1 MTEEQIK
8 EKICKLTGDEI
19 IDLHKRTKERLESY
33 GLKWPI
39 FLGNYVGDSTG
50 LVLDDPQRVD
60 ESMAIVVKTNAEDLL
75 SIAVVR
81 PRVFVEHEDFEDVI
95 IAILNKQ
102 AEELEK
108 LADKYGRKT
117 QAYLDEL
124 EHASDIVAVL
134 ENKQKERLLS
144 ILVRNV
150 DNVFRNT
157 KISLPVKKDR
167 EIDFAFMEG
176 FISQLEACRLSQ
188 LEACRLSQLE
198 AYLLVTGLKNYT
210 LTPAE
215 EQALTDF
222 QNGKVKWGEF
232 NLENLYGKSTRGKR
246 LKSAD
251 RINGDLPFVT
261 AGEAE
266 TGVSAFI
273 GNDVEIFAANTTTID
288 MFGSAKYRNYK
299 YGGDDHIAV
308 VHTEKI
314 NKYAAIF
321 VTTAIH
327 KSSYTGK
334 FSYSRNFYAKDA
346 DELNI
351 YLPTINNIPDYPMM
365 EILISAV
372 QKLVIKDVV
381 EYADRKIEATK
392 KIINK

>member
-1 MTEEQIK
+1 MF
-8 EKICKLTGDEI
+8 EKIETKNVIRNNIGDLPATTAVLSNNQIGKYISRENATI
-19 IDLHKRTKERLESY
+19 LKNVFSATANGFGKVFYQPYEFTILQDSYAFKFKNNDIDISKIHSF
-33 GLKWPI
+33 I
-39 FLGNYVGDSTG
+39 VG
-50 LVLDDPQRVD
+50 
-60 ESMAIVVKTNAEDLL
+60 
-75 SIAVVR
+75 
-81 PRVFVEHEDFEDVI
+81 
-95 IAILNKQ
+95 ILNKIYQ
-102 AEELEK
+102 
-108 LADKYGRKT
+108 KYNWG
-117 QAYLDEL
+117 
-124 EHASDIVAVL
+124 
-134 ENKQKERLLS
+134 NKSGWAKIKQE
-144 ILVRNV
+144 
-150 DNVFRNT
+150 

-167 EIDFAFMEG
+167 EIDFAFMEN
-176 FISQLEACRLSQ
+176 FISQ

-288 MFGSAKYRNYK
+288 MFGSAKYRNYE

-351 YLPTINNIPDYPMM
+351 YLPTTNNIPDYSMM

>member
-1 MTEEQIK
+1 MQELFENSNGDFDIQKTHINDLGDYVITAGLSNNGILGKTDIK
-8 EKICKLTGDEI
+8 AKIFNANTI
-19 IDLHKRTKERLESY
+19 TIDMFGNAFYRQFRYKMVTHARVFS
-33 GLKWPI
+33 LKSIFSITQRQGI
-39 FLGNYVGDSTG
+39 FLSSAMYFLKYNFGYENMCSW
-50 LVLDDPQRVD
+50 
-60 ESMAIVVKTNAEDLL
+60 AKI
-75 SIAVVR
+75 
-81 PRVFVEHEDFEDVI
+81 
-95 IAILNKQ
+95 KQ
-102 AEELEK
+102 E
-108 LADKYGRKT
+108 
-117 QAYLDEL
+117 
-124 EHASDIVAVL
+124 
-134 ENKQKERLLS
+134 
-144 ILVRNV
+144 
-150 DNVFRNT
+150 

-167 EIDFAFMEG
+167 EIDFAFMED
-176 FISQLEACRLSQ
+176 FISQ

-351 YLPTINNIPDYPMM
+351 YLPTTNNIPDYSMM

-392 KIINK
+392 QIINK

>member
-1 MTEEQIK
+1 MQELFESSNGDFDIQKTHINDLGDYVITAGLSNNGVLGKTDIK
-8 EKICKLTGDEI
+8 AKIFNANTI
-19 IDLHKRTKERLESY
+19 TIDMFGNAFYRQFRYKMVTHARVFS
-33 GLKWPI
+33 LKSILSITQKQGI
-39 FLGNYVGDSTG
+39 FLSSAMHFLKYNFGYENMCSW
-50 LVLDDPQRVD
+50 
-60 ESMAIVVKTNAEDLL
+60 AKI
-75 SIAVVR
+75 
-81 PRVFVEHEDFEDVI
+81 
-95 IAILNKQ
+95 KQ
-102 AEELEK
+102 E
-108 LADKYGRKT
+108 
-117 QAYLDEL
+117 
-124 EHASDIVAVL
+124 
-134 ENKQKERLLS
+134 
-144 ILVRNV
+144 
-150 DNVFRNT
+150 

-167 EIDFAFMEG
+167 EIDFAFMED
-176 FISQLEACRLSQ
+176 FISQ

-222 QNGKVKWGEF
+222 QNGNIKWGEF
-232 NLENLYGKSTRGKR
+232 NLEKLYGKSTRGKR

-266 TGVSAFI
+266 TGISAFI

-288 MFGSAKYRNYK
+288 MFGSAKYRNYE

-351 YLPTINNIPDYPMM
+351 YLPVTNDIPNYPMM
-365 EILISAV
+365 ETLISAV

-381 EYADRKIEATK
+381 EYADRKIEATREIIHK
-392 KIINK
+392 K

>member
-1 MTEEQIK
+1 MFEIESTLSFNKDVLVEGVEYDYVTRTSQNQGILQTTGFVNKENINPAGTWSLGLLQMDFFYREKPWYAGQFVRKITPKIK
-8 EKICKLTGDEI
+8 INKK
-19 IDLHKRTKERLESY
+19 SVV
-33 GLKWPI
+33 
-39 FLGNYVGDSTG
+39 FFST
-50 LVLDDPQRVD
+50 
-60 ESMAIVVKTNAEDLL
+60 LL
-75 SIAVVR
+75 
-81 PRVFVEHEDFEDVI
+81 
-95 IAILNKQ
+95 
-102 AEELEK
+102 
-108 LADKYGRKT
+108 
-117 QAYLDEL
+117 
-124 EHASDIVAVL
+124 
-134 ENKQKERLLS
+134 NKQKERLLS

-176 FISQLEACRLSQ
+176 FISQ

-288 MFGSAKYRNYK
+288 MFGSAKYRNYE

-351 YLPTINNIPDYPMM
+351 YLPTTNNIPDYSMM

>member
-1 MTEEQIK
+1 MQELFESSNGDFDIQKTHINDLGDYVITAGLSNNGILGKTDIK
-8 EKICKLTGDEI
+8 AKIFNANTI
-19 IDLHKRTKERLESY
+19 TIDMFGNAFYRQFRYKMVTHARVFS
-33 GLKWPI
+33 LKSILSITQKQGI
-39 FLGNYVGDSTG
+39 FLSSAMHFLKYNFGYENMCSW
-50 LVLDDPQRVD
+50 
-60 ESMAIVVKTNAEDLL
+60 AKI
-75 SIAVVR
+75 
-81 PRVFVEHEDFEDVI
+81 
-95 IAILNKQ
+95 KQ
-102 AEELEK
+102 E
-108 LADKYGRKT
+108 
-117 QAYLDEL
+117 
-124 EHASDIVAVL
+124 
-134 ENKQKERLLS
+134 
-144 ILVRNV
+144 
-150 DNVFRNT
+150 

-167 EIDFAFMEG
+167 EIDFAFMED

-222 QNGKVKWGEF
+222 QNGNIKWGEF
-232 NLENLYGKSTRGKR
+232 NLEKLYGKSTRGKR

-266 TGVSAFI
+266 TGISAFI

-288 MFGSAKYRNYK
+288 MFGSAKYRNYE

-351 YLPTINNIPDYPMM
+351 YLPVTNDIPNYPMM
-365 EILISAV
+365 ETLISAV

-381 EYADRKIEATK
+381 EYADRKIEATREIIHK
-392 KIINK
+392 K

>member
-1 MTEEQIK
+1 MQELFESSNGDFDIQKTHINDLGDYVITAGLSNNGILGKTDIK
-8 EKICKLTGDEI
+8 AKIFNANTI
-19 IDLHKRTKERLESY
+19 TIDMFGNAFYRQFRYKMVTHARVFS
-33 GLKWPI
+33 LKSIFSITQRQGI
-39 FLGNYVGDSTG
+39 FLSSAMYFLKYNFGYENMCSW
-50 LVLDDPQRVD
+50 
-60 ESMAIVVKTNAEDLL
+60 AKI
-75 SIAVVR
+75 
-81 PRVFVEHEDFEDVI
+81 
-95 IAILNKQ
+95 KQ
-102 AEELEK
+102 E
-108 LADKYGRKT
+108 
-117 QAYLDEL
+117 
-124 EHASDIVAVL
+124 
-134 ENKQKERLLS
+134 
-144 ILVRNV
+144 
-150 DNVFRNT
+150 

-167 EIDFAFMEG
+167 EIDFAFMED
-176 FISQLEACRLSQ
+176 FISQ

-210 LTPAE
+210 LTSAE
-215 EQALTDF
+215 EQVLTDF
-222 QNGKVKWGEF
+222 QNGNIKWGEF
-232 NLENLYGKSTRGKR
+232 NLEKLYGKSTRGKR

-266 TGVSAFI
+266 TGISAFI

-288 MFGSAKYRNYK
+288 MFGSAKYRNYE

-351 YLPTINNIPDYPMM
+351 YLPVTNDIPDYPMM
-365 EILISAV
+365 ETLISAV

-381 EYADRKIEATK
+381 EYADRKIEATREIIHK
-392 KIINK
+392 K

>member
-1 MTEEQIK
+1 MQELFESSNGDFDIQKTHINDLGDYVITAGLSNNGILGKTDIK
-8 EKICKLTGDEI
+8 AKIFNANTI
-19 IDLHKRTKERLESY
+19 TIDMFGNAFYRQFRYKMVTHARVFS
-33 GLKWPI
+33 LKSILSITQKQGI
-39 FLGNYVGDSTG
+39 FLSSAMHFLKYNFGYENMCSWA
-50 LVLDDPQRVD
+50 R
-60 ESMAIVVKTNAEDLL
+60 I
-75 SIAVVR
+75 
-81 PRVFVEHEDFEDVI
+81 
-95 IAILNKQ
+95 KQ
-102 AEELEK
+102 E
-108 LADKYGRKT
+108 
-117 QAYLDEL
+117 
-124 EHASDIVAVL
+124 
-134 ENKQKERLLS
+134 
-144 ILVRNV
+144 
-150 DNVFRNT
+150 

-167 EIDFAFMEG
+167 EIDFAFMED
-176 FISQLEACRLSQ
+176 FISQ

>member
-1 MTEEQIK
+1 MF
-8 EKICKLTGDEI
+8 EKIETNNVIKNNIGDLPATTAVLSNNQIGKYISRENATI
-19 IDLHKRTKERLESY
+19 
-33 GLKWPI
+33 LKNV
-39 FLGNYVGDSTG
+39 FSATANGFG
-50 LVLDDPQRVD
+50 
-60 ESMAIVVKTNAEDLL
+60 
-75 SIAVVR
+75 
-81 PRVFVEHEDFEDVI
+81 RVFYQPYEFTILQDSYAFKFKNNDIDISKIHSFIVG
-95 IAILNKQ
+95 ILNKIYQ
-102 AEELEK
+102 
-108 LADKYGRKT
+108 KYNWG
-117 QAYLDEL
+117 
-124 EHASDIVAVL
+124 
-134 ENKQKERLLS
+134 NKSGWAKIKQE
-144 ILVRNV
+144 
-150 DNVFRNT
+150 

-167 EIDFAFMEG
+167 EIDFAFMEN
-176 FISQLEACRLSQ
+176 FISQLEACH
-188 LEACRLSQLE
+188 LSQLE

-266 TGVSAFI
+266 TGISAFI

-288 MFGSAKYRNYK
+288 MFGSAKYRNYE

-351 YLPTINNIPDYPMM
+351 YLPTTNNIPDYSMM

>member
-1 MTEEQIK
+1 LQELFENSNGDFDIQKTHINDLGDYVITAGLSNNGILGKTDIK
-8 EKICKLTGDEI
+8 AKIFNANTI
-19 IDLHKRTKERLESY
+19 TIDMFGNAFYRQFRYKMVTHARVFS
-33 GLKWPI
+33 LKFILSITQRQGI
-39 FLGNYVGDSTG
+39 FLSSAMHFLKYNFGYENMCSW
-50 LVLDDPQRVD
+50 
-60 ESMAIVVKTNAEDLL
+60 AKI
-75 SIAVVR
+75 
-81 PRVFVEHEDFEDVI
+81 
-95 IAILNKQ
+95 KQ
-102 AEELEK
+102 E
-108 LADKYGRKT
+108 
-117 QAYLDEL
+117 
-124 EHASDIVAVL
+124 
-134 ENKQKERLLS
+134 
-144 ILVRNV
+144 
-150 DNVFRNT
+150 

-167 EIDFAFMEG
+167 EIDFAFMED
-176 FISQLEACRLSQ
+176 FISQ

-198 AYLLVTGLKNYT
+198 AYLLVTGLKNYI

-288 MFGSAKYRNYK
+288 MFGSAKYRNYE

-351 YLPTINNIPDYPMM
+351 YLPTTNNIPDYSMM

>member
-1 MTEEQIK
+1 MF
-8 EKICKLTGDEI
+8 EKIETKNVIRNNIGDLPATTAVLSNNQIGKYISRENATI
-19 IDLHKRTKERLESY
+19 LKNVFSATANGFGKVFYQPYEFTILQDSYAFKFKNNDIDISKIHSF
-33 GLKWPI
+33 I
-39 FLGNYVGDSTG
+39 VG
-50 LVLDDPQRVD
+50 
-60 ESMAIVVKTNAEDLL
+60 
-75 SIAVVR
+75 
-81 PRVFVEHEDFEDVI
+81 
-95 IAILNKQ
+95 ILNKIYQ
-102 AEELEK
+102 
-108 LADKYGRKT
+108 KYNWG
-117 QAYLDEL
+117 
-124 EHASDIVAVL
+124 
-134 ENKQKERLLS
+134 NKSGWAKIKQE
-144 ILVRNV
+144 
-150 DNVFRNT
+150 
-157 KISLPVKKDR
+157 KISLPVKKDG
-167 EIDFAFMEG
+167 EIDFAFMED
-176 FISQLEACRLSQ
+176 FISQ

-288 MFGSAKYRNYK
+288 MFGSAKYRNYE

-351 YLPTINNIPDYPMM
+351 YLPTTNNIPDYSMM

>member
-1 MTEEQIK
+1 LQELFEINSSKKIYHANDLQIFNEEVK
-8 EKICKLTGDEI
+8 K
-19 IDLHKRTKERLESY
+19 SY
-33 GLKWPI
+33 P
-39 FLGNYVGDSTG
+39 Y
-50 LVLDDPQRVD
+50 
-60 ESMAIVVKTNAEDLL
+60 
-75 SIAVVR
+75 VVR
-81 PRVFVEHEDFEDVI
+81 MTQNNGIRGYIVEDCEFLNPANTLSFAQDTFSVFYQEKPFYTGNKVKILIPKFQQWNKKIGLSFSVI
-95 IAILNKQ
+95 FQKV
-102 AEELEK
+102 LEK
-108 LADKYGRKT
+108 FTWGTGSTVETIAK
-117 QAYLDEL
+117 
-124 EHASDIVAVL
+124 
-134 ENKQKERLLS
+134 
-144 ILVRNV
+144 
-150 DNVFRNT
+150 T

-167 EIDFAFMEG
+167 EIDFAFMED
-176 FISQLEACRLSQ
+176 FISQ

-288 MFGSAKYRNYK
+288 MFGSAKYRNYE

-351 YLPTINNIPDYPMM
+351 YLPTTNNIPDYSMM

>member
-1 MTEEQIK
+1 MFEIESTLSFNKDVLVEGVEYDYVTRTSQNQGILQTTGFVNKENINPAGTWSLGLLQMDFFYREKPWYAGQFVRKITPKIK
-8 EKICKLTGDEI
+8 INKK
-19 IDLHKRTKERLESY
+19 SVV
-33 GLKWPI
+33 
-39 FLGNYVGDSTG
+39 FFST
-50 LVLDDPQRVD
+50 
-60 ESMAIVVKTNAEDLL
+60 LL
-75 SIAVVR
+75 
-81 PRVFVEHEDFEDVI
+81 
-95 IAILNKQ
+95 
-102 AEELEK
+102 
-108 LADKYGRKT
+108 
-117 QAYLDEL
+117 
-124 EHASDIVAVL
+124 
-134 ENKQKERLLS
+134 NKQKERLLS

-176 FISQLEACRLSQ
+176 FISQ

-334 FSYSRNFYAKDA
+334 FCYSRNFYAKDA

-351 YLPTINNIPDYPMM
+351 YLPVTDNIPDYPMM
-365 EILISAV
+365 ETLISAV

>member
-1 MTEEQIK
+1 MQELFEINSSKKIYHANDLQIFNEEVKKSYPYVVRMTQNNGIRGYIVEDCEFLNPANTLSFAQDTFSVFYQ
-8 EKICKLTGDEI
+8 EKPFYTGNKVKI
-19 IDLHKRTKERLESY
+19 LIPKFQQWNKKIGLSFSVIFQKVLEKFTW
-33 GLKWPI
+33 GT
-39 FLGNYVGDSTG
+39 GST
-50 LVLDDPQRVD
+50 
-60 ESMAIVVKTNAEDLL
+60 VKT
-75 SIAVVR
+75 IA
-81 PRVFVEHEDFEDVI
+81 
-95 IAILNKQ
+95 K
-102 AEELEK
+102 
-108 LADKYGRKT
+108 
-117 QAYLDEL
+117 
-124 EHASDIVAVL
+124 
-134 ENKQKERLLS
+134 
-144 ILVRNV
+144 
-150 DNVFRNT
+150 T
-157 KISLPVKKDR
+157 KISLPIKKDR
-167 EIDFAFMEG
+167 EIDFAFMED
-176 FISQLEACRLSQ
+176 FISQ

-288 MFGSAKYRNYK
+288 MFGSAKYRNYE

-351 YLPTINNIPDYPMM
+351 YLPTTNNIPDYSMM

>member
-1 MTEEQIK
+1 MQELFESSNGDFDIQKTHINDLGDYVITAGLSNNGILGKTDIK
-8 EKICKLTGDEI
+8 AKIFNANTI
-19 IDLHKRTKERLESY
+19 TIDMFGNAFYRQFRYKMVTHARVFS
-33 GLKWPI
+33 LKFILSITQRQGI
-39 FLGNYVGDSTG
+39 FLSSAMHFLKYNFGYENMCSW
-50 LVLDDPQRVD
+50 
-60 ESMAIVVKTNAEDLL
+60 AKI
-75 SIAVVR
+75 
-81 PRVFVEHEDFEDVI
+81 
-95 IAILNKQ
+95 KQ
-102 AEELEK
+102 E
-108 LADKYGRKT
+108 
-117 QAYLDEL
+117 
-124 EHASDIVAVL
+124 
-134 ENKQKERLLS
+134 
-144 ILVRNV
+144 
-150 DNVFRNT
+150 

-167 EIDFAFMEG
+167 EIDFAFMED
-176 FISQLEACRLSQ
+176 FISQ

-198 AYLLVTGLKNYT
+198 AYLLVTGLKNYI

-288 MFGSAKYRNYK
+288 MFGSAKYRNYE

-351 YLPTINNIPDYPMM
+351 YLPTTNNIPDYSMM

>member
-1 MTEEQIK
+1 MF
-8 EKICKLTGDEI
+8 EKIETNNVIKNNIGDLPATTAVLSNNQIGKYISRENATI
-19 IDLHKRTKERLESY
+19 
-33 GLKWPI
+33 LKNV
-39 FLGNYVGDSTG
+39 FSATANGFG
-50 LVLDDPQRVD
+50 
-60 ESMAIVVKTNAEDLL
+60 
-75 SIAVVR
+75 
-81 PRVFVEHEDFEDVI
+81 RVFYQPYEFTILQDSYAFKFKNNDIDISKIHSFIVG
-95 IAILNKQ
+95 ILNKIYQ
-102 AEELEK
+102 
-108 LADKYGRKT
+108 KYNWG
-117 QAYLDEL
+117 
-124 EHASDIVAVL
+124 
-134 ENKQKERLLS
+134 NKSGWAKIKQE
-144 ILVRNV
+144 
-150 DNVFRNT
+150 

-167 EIDFAFMEG
+167 EIDFAFMED
-176 FISQLEACRLSQ
+176 FI
-188 LEACRLSQLE
+188 SQLE

-222 QNGKVKWGEF
+222 QNGNIKWGEF
-232 NLENLYGKSTRGKR
+232 NLEKLYGKSTRGKR

-266 TGVSAFI
+266 TGISAFI

-288 MFGSAKYRNYK
+288 MFGSAKYRNYE

-351 YLPTINNIPDYPMM
+351 YLPVTNDIPDYPMM
-365 EILISAV
+365 ETFISAV

-381 EYADRKIEATK
+381 EYADRKIEATREIIHK
-392 KIINK
+392 K

>member
-1 MTEEQIK
+1 MQELFESSNGDFDIQKTHINDLGDYVITAGLSNNGILGKTDIK
-8 EKICKLTGDEI
+8 AKIFNANTI
-19 IDLHKRTKERLESY
+19 TIDMFGNAFYRQFRYKMVTHARVFS
-33 GLKWPI
+33 LKSIFSITQRQGI
-39 FLGNYVGDSTG
+39 FLSSAMHFLKYNFGYENMCSW
-50 LVLDDPQRVD
+50 
-60 ESMAIVVKTNAEDLL
+60 AKI
-75 SIAVVR
+75 
-81 PRVFVEHEDFEDVI
+81 
-95 IAILNKQ
+95 KQ
-102 AEELEK
+102 E
-108 LADKYGRKT
+108 
-117 QAYLDEL
+117 
-124 EHASDIVAVL
+124 
-134 ENKQKERLLS
+134 
-144 ILVRNV
+144 
-150 DNVFRNT
+150 
-157 KISLPVKKDR
+157 KISLPVKKDG
-167 EIDFAFMEG
+167 EIDFAFMED
-176 FISQLEACRLSQ
+176 FISQ

-288 MFGSAKYRNYK
+288 MFGSAKYRNYE

-351 YLPTINNIPDYPMM
+351 YLPTTNNIPDYPMM

-392 KIINK
+392 QIINK

>member
-1 MTEEQIK
+1 MF
-8 EKICKLTGDEI
+8 EKIETNNVIK
-19 IDLHKRTKERLESY
+19 
-33 GLKWPI
+33 
-39 FLGNYVGDSTG
+39 NNVGDLPATTA
-50 LVLDDPQRVD
+50 VLSNNQIGKYISR
-60 ESMAIVVKTNAEDLL
+60 ENATILKNVF
-75 SIAVVR
+75 SATANGFG
-81 PRVFVEHEDFEDVI
+81 RVFYQPYEFTILQDSYAFKFKNNDIDISKIHSFIVG
-95 IAILNKQ
+95 ILNKIYQ
-102 AEELEK
+102 
-108 LADKYGRKT
+108 KYNWG
-117 QAYLDEL
+117 
-124 EHASDIVAVL
+124 
-134 ENKQKERLLS
+134 NKSGWAKIKQE
-144 ILVRNV
+144 
-150 DNVFRNT
+150 

-167 EIDFAFMEG
+167 EIDFAFMED

-288 MFGSAKYRNYK
+288 MFGSAKYRNYE

-351 YLPTINNIPDYPMM
+351 YLPTTNNNIPDYPMM

-392 KIINK
+392 QIINK

>member
-1 MTEEQIK
+1 MF
-8 EKICKLTGDEI
+8 EKIETNNVIK
-19 IDLHKRTKERLESY
+19 
-33 GLKWPI
+33 
-39 FLGNYVGDSTG
+39 NNVGDLPATTA
-50 LVLDDPQRVD
+50 VLSNNQIGKYISR
-60 ESMAIVVKTNAEDLL
+60 ENATILKNVF
-75 SIAVVR
+75 SATANGFG
-81 PRVFVEHEDFEDVI
+81 RVFYQPYEFTILQDSYAFKFKNNDIDISKIHSFIVG
-95 IAILNKQ
+95 ILNKIYQ
-102 AEELEK
+102 
-108 LADKYGRKT
+108 KYNCG
-117 QAYLDEL
+117 
-124 EHASDIVAVL
+124 
-134 ENKQKERLLS
+134 NKSGWAKIKQE
-144 ILVRNV
+144 
-150 DNVFRNT
+150 

-167 EIDFAFMEG
+167 EIDFAFMEN
-176 FISQLEACRLSQ
+176 FISQ

-222 QNGKVKWGEF
+222 QNGNIKWGEF
-232 NLENLYGKSTRGKR
+232 NLEKLYGKSTRGKR

-266 TGVSAFI
+266 TGISAFI

-288 MFGSAKYRNYK
+288 MFGSAKYRNYE

-351 YLPTINNIPDYPMM
+351 YLPVTNDIPDYPMM
-365 EILISAV
+365 ETLISAV

-381 EYADRKIEATK
+381 EYADRKIEATREIIHK
-392 KIINK
+392 K

>member
-1 MTEEQIK
+1 MFEIESTLSFNKDVLVEGVEYDYVTRTSQNQGILQTTGFVNKENINPAGTWSLGLLQMDFFYREKPWYAGQFVRKITPKIK
-8 EKICKLTGDEI
+8 INKK
-19 IDLHKRTKERLESY
+19 SVV
-33 GLKWPI
+33 
-39 FLGNYVGDSTG
+39 FFST
-50 LVLDDPQRVD
+50 
-60 ESMAIVVKTNAEDLL
+60 LL
-75 SIAVVR
+75 
-81 PRVFVEHEDFEDVI
+81 
-95 IAILNKQ
+95 
-102 AEELEK
+102 
-108 LADKYGRKT
+108 
-117 QAYLDEL
+117 
-124 EHASDIVAVL
+124 
-134 ENKQKERLLS
+134 NKQKERLLS

-210 LTPAE
+210 LTSAE
-215 EQALTDF
+215 EQVLTDF
-222 QNGKVKWGEF
+222 QNGNIKWGEF
-232 NLENLYGKSTRGKR
+232 NLEKLYGKSTRGKR

-266 TGVSAFI
+266 TGISAFI

-288 MFGSAKYRNYK
+288 MFGSAKYRNYE

-351 YLPTINNIPDYPMM
+351 YLPTTNNIPDYSMM

-392 KIINK
+392 QIINK

>member
-1 MTEEQIK
+1 MFEIESTLSFNKDVLVEGVEYDYVTRTSQNQGILQTTGFVNKENINPAGTWSLGLLQMDFFYREKPWYAGQFVRKITPKIK
-8 EKICKLTGDEI
+8 INKK
-19 IDLHKRTKERLESY
+19 SVV
-33 GLKWPI
+33 
-39 FLGNYVGDSTG
+39 FFST
-50 LVLDDPQRVD
+50 
-60 ESMAIVVKTNAEDLL
+60 LL
-75 SIAVVR
+75 
-81 PRVFVEHEDFEDVI
+81 
-95 IAILNKQ
+95 
-102 AEELEK
+102 
-108 LADKYGRKT
+108 
-117 QAYLDEL
+117 
-124 EHASDIVAVL
+124 
-134 ENKQKERLLS
+134 NKQKERLLS

-176 FISQLEACRLSQ
+176 FISQLEAARLSQ
-188 LEACRLSQLE
+188 LEAARLSQLE

-288 MFGSAKYRNYK
+288 MFGSAKYRNYE

-351 YLPTINNIPDYPMM
+351 YLPTTNNIPDYSMM

>member
-1 MTEEQIK
+1 MQELFESSNGDFDIQKTHINDLGDYVITAGLSNNGILGKTDIK
-8 EKICKLTGDEI
+8 AKIFNANTI
-19 IDLHKRTKERLESY
+19 TIDMFGNAFYRQFRYKMVTHARVFS
-33 GLKWPI
+33 LKSIFSITQRQGI
-39 FLGNYVGDSTG
+39 FLSSVMYFLKYNFGYENMCSW
-50 LVLDDPQRVD
+50 
-60 ESMAIVVKTNAEDLL
+60 AKI
-75 SIAVVR
+75 
-81 PRVFVEHEDFEDVI
+81 
-95 IAILNKQ
+95 KQ
-102 AEELEK
+102 E
-108 LADKYGRKT
+108 
-117 QAYLDEL
+117 
-124 EHASDIVAVL
+124 
-134 ENKQKERLLS
+134 
-144 ILVRNV
+144 
-150 DNVFRNT
+150 

-167 EIDFAFMEG
+167 EIDFAFMED
-176 FISQLEACRLSQ
+176 FISQ

-222 QNGKVKWGEF
+222 QNGNIKWGEF
-232 NLENLYGKSTRGKR
+232 NLEKLYGKSTRGKR

-266 TGVSAFI
+266 TGISAFI

-288 MFGSAKYRNYK
+288 MFGSAKYRNYE

-351 YLPTINNIPDYPMM
+351 YLPVTNDIPDYPMM
-365 EILISAV
+365 ETLISAV

-381 EYADRKIEATK
+381 EYTDRKIEATREIIHK
-392 KIINK
+392 K

>member
-1 MTEEQIK
+1 MFEIESTLSFNKDVLVEGVEYDYVTRTSQNQGILQTTGFVNKENINPAGTWSLGLLQMDFFYREKPWYAGQFVRKITPKIK
-8 EKICKLTGDEI
+8 INKK
-19 IDLHKRTKERLESY
+19 SVV
-33 GLKWPI
+33 
-39 FLGNYVGDSTG
+39 FFST
-50 LVLDDPQRVD
+50 
-60 ESMAIVVKTNAEDLL
+60 LL
-75 SIAVVR
+75 
-81 PRVFVEHEDFEDVI
+81 
-95 IAILNKQ
+95 
-102 AEELEK
+102 
-108 LADKYGRKT
+108 
-117 QAYLDEL
+117 
-124 EHASDIVAVL
+124 
-134 ENKQKERLLS
+134 NKQKERLLS

-176 FISQLEACRLSQ
+176 FISQLEA
-188 LEACRLSQLE
+188 ARLSQLE

-288 MFGSAKYRNYK
+288 MFGSAKYRNYE

-351 YLPTINNIPDYPMM
+351 YLPTTNNIPDYSMM

>member
-1 MTEEQIK
+1 MQELFESSNGDFDIQKTHINDLGDYVITAGLSNNGILGKTDIK
-8 EKICKLTGDEI
+8 AKIFNANTI
-19 IDLHKRTKERLESY
+19 TIDMFGNAFYRQFRYKMVTHARVFS
-33 GLKWPI
+33 LKSILSITQKQGI
-39 FLGNYVGDSTG
+39 FLSSAMHFLKYNFGYENMCSW
-50 LVLDDPQRVD
+50 
-60 ESMAIVVKTNAEDLL
+60 AKI
-75 SIAVVR
+75 
-81 PRVFVEHEDFEDVI
+81 
-95 IAILNKQ
+95 KQ
-102 AEELEK
+102 E
-108 LADKYGRKT
+108 
-117 QAYLDEL
+117 
-124 EHASDIVAVL
+124 
-134 ENKQKERLLS
+134 
-144 ILVRNV
+144 
-150 DNVFRNT
+150 

-167 EIDFAFMEG
+167 EIDFAFMED
-176 FISQLEACRLSQ
+176 FI
-188 LEACRLSQLE
+188 SQLE

-222 QNGKVKWGEF
+222 QNGNIKWGEF
-232 NLENLYGKSTRGKR
+232 NLEKLYGKSTRGKR

-266 TGVSAFI
+266 TGISAFI

-288 MFGSAKYRNYK
+288 MFGSAKYRNYE

-351 YLPTINNIPDYPMM
+351 YLPVTNDIPDYPMM
-365 EILISAV
+365 ETLISAV

-381 EYADRKIEATK
+381 EYADRKIEATREIIHK
-392 KIINK
+392 K

>member
-1 MTEEQIK
+1 MQELFESSNGDFDIQKTHINDLGDYVITAGLSNNGILGKTDIK
-8 EKICKLTGDEI
+8 AKIFNANTI
-19 IDLHKRTKERLESY
+19 TIDMFGNAFYRQFRYKMVTHARVFS
-33 GLKWPI
+33 LKSILSITQKQGI
-39 FLGNYVGDSTG
+39 FLSSAMHFLKYNFGYENMCSW
-50 LVLDDPQRVD
+50 
-60 ESMAIVVKTNAEDLL
+60 AKI
-75 SIAVVR
+75 
-81 PRVFVEHEDFEDVI
+81 
-95 IAILNKQ
+95 KQ
-102 AEELEK
+102 E
-108 LADKYGRKT
+108 
-117 QAYLDEL
+117 
-124 EHASDIVAVL
+124 
-134 ENKQKERLLS
+134 
-144 ILVRNV
+144 
-150 DNVFRNT
+150 

-167 EIDFAFMEG
+167 EIDFAFMED

-188 LEACRLSQLE
+188 LEACRLSQRE

-222 QNGKVKWGEF
+222 QNGNIKWGEF
-232 NLENLYGKSTRGKR
+232 NLEKLYGKSTRGKR

-266 TGVSAFI
+266 TGISAFI

-288 MFGSAKYRNYK
+288 MFGSAKYRNYE

-351 YLPTINNIPDYPMM
+351 YLPVTNDIPNYPMM
-365 EILISAV
+365 ETLISAV

-381 EYADRKIEATK
+381 EYADRKIEATREIIHK
-392 KIINK
+392 K

>member
-1 MTEEQIK
+1 M
-8 EKICKLTGDEI
+8 
-19 IDLHKRTKERLESY
+19 
-33 GLKWPI
+33 
-39 FLGNYVGDSTG
+39 
-50 LVLDDPQRVD
+50 
-60 ESMAIVVKTNAEDLL
+60 ED
-75 SIAVVR
+75 
-81 PRVFVEHEDFEDVI
+81 
-95 IAILNKQ
+95 
-102 AEELEK
+102 
-108 LADKYGRKT
+108 
-117 QAYLDEL
+117 
-124 EHASDIVAVL
+124 
-134 ENKQKERLLS
+134 
-144 ILVRNV
+144 
-150 DNVFRNT
+150 
-157 KISLPVKKDR
+157 
-167 EIDFAFMEG
+167 

-288 MFGSAKYRNYK
+288 MFGSAKYRNYE

-351 YLPTINNIPDYPMM
+351 YLPTTNNIPDYPMM

-392 KIINK
+392 QIINK